1 MIIHNIVITDILQA
15 RKSYSLSDRVN
26 LITSEKNS
34 QGKTTL
40 LRFILHGL
48 GYAVPATKGIHSF
61 TNYRTSID
69 FKESY
74 ISNIK
79 RSGDIC
85 TVKFADGGTAEYVM
99 PDEQNKLQGL
109 LFSTDSDLILH
120 NLLAVFYI
128 DQEKGWTMLNRGK
141 IIGNNRFNV
150 EDYISGVTRQKHD
163 TLKYEIDQL
172 TFEIKKLTNLLTI
185 ADFQEESLGNE
196 NMIADKSTTE
206 LTKNLAKAEYSAA
219 QKRRE
224 LSNIKKM
231 RSNSNALVDII
242 EKNKL
247 FVKYNNEV
255 VPVNR
260 KNIVNFTDND
270 EYLKRLELQAKH
282 DMNDYQGEADRIRY
296 ELEKRRTLFNS
307 ESVLKEMELRA
318 ANVCVDRALVEGNL
332 KALKYRRAALSKM
345 RKEKLIKEPC
355 MTKLYSLIIR
365 YSDFLGIRKYI
376 HNEKE
381 DFVLTHDLKGYS
393 GTILA
398 QLSLV
403 FKLAYIQVLKGEC
416 KIVMPIIIDSPR
428 TTEMT
433 EEASSRMMELI
444 QEFFSDHQVI
454 VASVYDILL
463 PNINRIVL
471 TGQIVSD

>member
-1 MIIHNIVITDILQA
+1 MIIDKIIIADVLQK
-15 RKSYSLSDRVN
+15 RKVYSLSDGLN

-48 GYAVPATKGIHSF
+48 GYAVPATKGIRSF
-61 TNYRTSID
+61 DNYQTSID
-69 FKESY
+69 LKDSY
-74 ISNIK
+74 VLNI
-79 RSGDIC
+79 RRTGDIC
-85 TVKFADGGTAEYVM
+85 KVKFTDGSNAEYVM
-99 PDEQNKLQGL
+99 PDEQDKLQGV
-109 LFSTDSDLILH
+109 LFNTDSDLILH

-150 EDYISGVTRQKHD
+150 EDYISGIVRKKQD

-172 TFEIKKLTNLLTI
+172 TFEIKKHNNLLTI
-185 ADFQEESLGNE
+185 ADFQEESLENE
-196 NMIADKSTTE
+196 DFIADKSTTE
-206 LTKNLAKAEYSAA
+206 LTKKLAKAEYLMN

-224 LSNIKKM
+224 LSHIKRM
-231 RSNSNALVDII
+231 RADSNALVDII

-247 FVKYNNEV
+247 FIKYNNETIS
-255 VPVNR
+255 VNR

-270 EYLKRLELQAKH
+270 ELLKRLELQAKH
-282 DMNDYQGEADRIRY
+282 DVSNYQEEINRIQY
-296 ELEKRRTLFNS
+296 ELEKRRTLFSS
-307 ESVLKEMELRA
+307 ESILKEMELRA
-318 ANVCVDRALVEGNL
+318 ANVRVDRALVEGNL
-332 KALKYRRAALSKM
+332 RVLKSRRSALSKM

-355 MTKLYSLIIR
+355 MTKIYSLIME
-365 YSDFLGIRKYI
+365 YADFLGIRKYI

-398 QLSLV
+398 QLSLI
-403 FKLAYIQVLKGEC
+403 FKLAYVQVLKEEC
-416 KIVMPIIIDSPR
+416 DIVLPIIIDSPR

-433 EEASSRMMELI
+433 EEASSKMIDLI
-444 QEFFSDHQVI
+444 QKFFSNHQVI
-454 VASVYDILL
+454 IASVYDISAPDKNKIILA
-463 PNINRIVL
+463 
-471 TGQIVSD
+471 GQIIPS

>member
-1 MIIHNIVITDILQA
+1 MIIRNIIITDILQVQ
-15 RKSYSLSDRVN
+15 KSYSLSDGVN
-26 LITSEKNS
+26 LITSKKNS

-61 TNYRTSID
+61 DNYRTSVDIT
-69 FKESY
+69 ESHV
-74 ISNIK
+74 SNIK
-79 RSGDIC
+79 RFGNIC
-85 TVKFADGGTAEYVM
+85 KVKFTDGEITEYIM
-99 PDEQNKLQGL
+99 PDEQDKLHGL
-109 LFSTDSDLILH
+109 LFNTDSDLILH

-150 EDYISGVTRQKHD
+150 EDYISGIARKKQD

-172 TFEIKKLTNLLTI
+172 TFEIKKHNNLLTI
-185 ADFQEESLGNE
+185 ADFQEESIGNE
-196 NMIADKSTTE
+196 SMIADKSTTE
-206 LTKNLAKAEYSAA
+206 LTKNLAKEEYLVV

-231 RSNSNALVDII
+231 RSDSNALVDII

-247 FVKYNNEV
+247 FIKYDSEV

-282 DMNDYQGEADRIRY
+282 DMSSHQEEVNKIQY
-296 ELEKRRTLFNS
+296 ELEKRRALFDS

-318 ANVCVDRALVEGNL
+318 ANVRVDRTLVEGNL
-332 KALKYRRAALSKM
+332 KVLKNRRATLSKM
-345 RKEKLIKEPC
+345 RKDKLIKEPC
-355 MTKLYSLIIR
+355 MTRLYSLIME
-365 YSDFLGIRKYI
+365 YSEFLGIRRYI

-403 FKLAYIQVLKGEC
+403 FKLAYMQVLKEEC

-433 EEASSRMMELI
+433 EEASSKMMELI

-454 VASVYDILL
+454 IASVYGVLL
-463 PNINRIVL
+463 PNINKIVL
-471 TGQIVSD
+471 TGQIVPR